1 MLFYPPFKK
10 KIQYL
15 EVMNME
21 FVKGKKSRKR
31 KRRMVHRKRYMRK
44 KNDKKIIF
52 I

>member
-21 FVKGKKSRKR
+21 FVKGKKKQEEEEENGAQ
-31 KRRMVHRKRYMRK
+31 KEVHEEEK
-44 KNDKKIIF
+44 
-52 I
+52 